1 MRRRRAQP
9 WGTLL
14 PLCLSTLV
22 AAWPV
27 AAHAQPRPASA
38 VASAAGKAPAPP
50 KPSTGPSWSELKPSA
65 QAALKP
71 LRNEWASIDDLG
83 KRKWLQIA
91 ERYPAMSATDQARM
105 QDRMIEWTK
114 LTPQERGKVRLQFL
128 EAKKIPATNRQADWE
143 AYQAL
148 SPDERKAFAARAA
161 SAPRA
166 APKGAE
172 AAAHPAS
179 VKRGTLPPGGS
190 AAHPAAPT
198 PTAKPAT
205 PSVVQGAP
213 GATTVL
219 ITKRQAPPAHQA
231 ASGAR
236 IAASPDVIDKTTLLP
251 RAGAQSPQPR
261 PAAASEPGAR
271 R

>member
-1 MRRRRAQP
+1 MWRRRAHS
-9 WGTLL
+9 WSALL

-22 AAWPV
+22 AVWPV
-27 AAHAQPRPASA
+27 ALHAQPRPASA

-50 KPSTGPSWSELKPSA
+50 KPSTGPYWSELKPSE
-65 QAALKP
+65 QAALQP

-91 ERYPAMSATDQARM
+91 ERYPAMSPTDQARM
-105 QDRMIEWTK
+105 QERMTEWTK

-166 APKGAE
+166 APKGAD
-172 AAAHPAS
+172 AANHTATA
-179 VKRGTLPPGGS
+179 KRSTPPPGGS
-190 AAHPAAPT
+190 AAHPAAT

-205 PSVVQGAP
+205 PTVVQGAP

-236 IAASPDVIDKTTLLP
+236 IAASPDVVDKTTLLP
-251 RAGAQSPQPR
+251 RAGPQSPQPR
-261 PAAASEPGAR
+261 SAAASAPGTR
-271 R
+271 P